1 MYKTILV
8 HVDHSPRAAERTDVA
23 ARLALRY
30 DAHLV
35 GTALTGLSPLIFP
48 VTGVQAGLPAVE
60 FPTEALR
67 ADADRALDDFEAR
80 MQPLGVRSFER
91 RRIDEEP
98 GIGVSLQ
105 GRYCDLVVIG
115 QSGPAGL
122 TPRLRADFPQ
132 YVLLNCARPVLV
144 VPAAGPVGEIGNRI
158 TVAWNGSPSAIR
170 AMTSAIALM
179 QRAQKVDLLVFNADT
194 EGDLHGELPG
204 SDIGLYLARHGIK
217 VEVTAGHAGRNVG
230 EALLAH
236 ARDAGSD
243 LIVMGAYGHSRFRDI
258 LLGGATGTAL
268 RTSTLP
274 LWMAH

>member
-8 HVDHSPRAAERTDVA
+8 HVDQSPRAAERIDLA

-35 GTALTGLSPLIFP
+35 GTALTGLSPLIYP
-48 VTGVQAGLPAVE
+48 VSAAAAGLPSVD
-60 FPTEALR
+60 FPAEALR
-67 ADADRALDDFEAR
+67 ADADRALDAFEAR
-80 MQPLGVRSFER
+80 LQPLGVTSFER

-98 GIGVSLQ
+98 GLGISLQ
-105 GRYCDLVVIG
+105 GRYCDLVVIS
-115 QSGPAGL
+115 QSGAPVLA
-122 TPRLRADFPQ
+122 PRLRADFPQ

-144 VPAAGPVGEIGNRI
+144 VPASGTVGEVGNRI
-158 TVAWNGSPSAIR
+158 TVAWNGSPNAIR
-170 AMTSAIALM
+170 ALTSAIALM
-179 QRAQKVDLLVFNADT
+179 QRAQRVDLLVFNADA

-204 SDIGLYLARHGIK
+204 SDIGLYLARHGVK
-217 VEVTAGHAGRNVG
+217 VEVTAAHAGRNVG

-243 LIVMGAYGHSRFRDI
+243 LIVMGAYGHSRVRDI
-258 LLGGATGTAL
+258 LLGGATRTAL
-268 RTSTLP
+268 RSSTLP